1 VQRTV
6 LDEQTGSIEFEPPH
20 AAVQSTE
27 AQQERSLS
35 GRAALADALRDVK
48 FPATK
53 QQLVKS
59 IGERTVEFRRGQ
71 PIRMREALAR
81 AAPAEFA
88 SLLDAAREI
97 HRGLDE
103 RRSER
108 RAPMP
113 AEG

>member
-1 VQRTV
+1 MQRTV
-6 LDEQTGSIEFEPPH
+6 LDEQTGSIEFEPPKPAVGSPL
-20 AAVQSTE
+20 AA
-27 AQQERSLS
+27 QERAPT

-53 QQLVKS
+53 QQLVQS

-71 PIRMREALAR
+71 PLRMRDALAR
-81 AAPAEFA
+81 AAPTEFA
-88 SLLDAAREI
+88 SLLDAAREL

-103 RRSER
+103 RRAER

>member
-6 LDEQTGSIEFEPPH
+6 LDEQTGSIEFEAPKPPL
-20 AAVQSTE
+20 
-27 AQQERSLS
+27 ERSQAPQDRAPV

-53 QQLVKS
+53 QQLTQR
-59 IGERTVEFRRGQ
+59 IGDRTVEFRRGQ
-71 PIRMREALAR
+71 PIRMRDVLAR

-88 SLLDAAREI
+88 SLLDAAREL

-103 RRSER
+103 RQRER
-108 RAPMP
+108 RQPMA